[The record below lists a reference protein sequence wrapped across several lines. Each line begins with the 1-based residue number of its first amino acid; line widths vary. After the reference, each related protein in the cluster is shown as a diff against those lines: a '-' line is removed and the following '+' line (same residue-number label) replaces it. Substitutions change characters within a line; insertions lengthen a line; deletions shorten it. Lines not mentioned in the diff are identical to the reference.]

1 MKSNLISRALSLFV
15 IVTLTFL
22 LMKALPG
29 DPFNEEQALPE
40 EIHKAL
46 LSHYGLDQPWHIQ
59 YGNYLISLAKWD
71 LGPSFRYKDL
81 TVNQIIAK
89 GFPVSAVLGL
99 TALAIALCTGLLAGT
114 IAALWHRHWQDNV
127 ALLIVTLGISM
138 PSFILATVLQYA
150 VGLKLGW
157 LPIARWG
164 SLSHLILPALSL
176 AALPAAFITRMVRSN
191 MIEVMQQ
198 EYIKTARAKG
208 VPEWQVI
215 ARHGL
220 GNALLPVLSYLG
232 PLIANILVGSF
243 IVEKIFAIPGLGH
256 AFVNSVMNR
265 DYTVIMGTT
274 CFYSLILLV
283 ALFFVDMAYRWLD
296 PRIKV

>member
-1 MKSNLISRALSLFV
+1 MKNNFFSRLAAFLA

-40 EIHKAL
+40 EIHAAL
-46 LSHYGLDQPWHIQ
+46 LSHYGLDLPWHIQ
-59 YGNYLISLAKWD
+59 YGRYLISVATWD
-71 LGPSFRYKDL
+71 FGPSFRYKDV

-89 GFPVSAVLGL
+89 GFPVSATLGL
-99 TALAIALCTGLLAGT
+99 SALAIALCTGLVLGT
-114 IAALWHRHWQDNV
+114 IAALHYRRWQDNA
-127 ALLIVTLGISM
+127 ALLIVTLGVSM
-138 PSFILATVLQYA
+138 PSFILATMLQY
-150 VGLKLGW
+150 VIGLKLGW

-164 SLSHLILPALSL
+164 GFSHLILPALSL
-176 AALPAAFITRMVRSN
+176 AALPSAFIARMVRSN
-191 MIEVMQQ
+191 LIEVLQQ
-198 EYIKTARAKG
+198 DYIKTARAKG
-208 VPEWQVI
+208 VAEWQVV

-220 GNALLPVLSYLG
+220 GNAMLPVLSYLG

-243 IVEKIFAIPGLGH
+243 VVEKIFAIPGLGH
-256 AFVNSVMNR
+256 AFVNSVLNR

-274 CFYSLILLV
+274 CFYSLILLA
-283 ALFFVDMAYRWLD
+283 ALFLVDLAYGWLD